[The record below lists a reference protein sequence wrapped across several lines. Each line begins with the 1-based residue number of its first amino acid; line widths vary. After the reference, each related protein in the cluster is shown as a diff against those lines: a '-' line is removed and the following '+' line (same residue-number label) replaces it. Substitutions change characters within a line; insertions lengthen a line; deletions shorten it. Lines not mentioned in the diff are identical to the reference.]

1 MVGLIYDRSQTAG
14 TAVHQRSIRAGRAQ
28 GAFQLGA
35 VLRKFI
41 VSAPIAAVVVVA
53 LNATASAGS
62 VYVSGT
68 AGYDYSYP
76 QCGTAAPAASFGV
89 VGVNAGYPFT
99 YYNSCLTAEYAAAK
113 RTGNV
118 AVYVNT
124 GYDPTYTAIDSR
136 HTTPECV
143 TSSGSVAGT
152 PSLAQQAAWAVGCSE
167 AQRDMTYAT
176 AHLATAPTAWW
187 LDVEIANSWSTSDLT
202 LNTYTIQGLIATLRQ
217 ALASSVP
224 IGIYSTASQ
233 WTAIIGGYKVLVD
246 ANWVATGQR
255 TANRAKQSCGSA
267 GFTGA
272 KVWLV
277 QYVATYDHDLAC

>member
-1 MVGLIYDRSQTAG
+1 VVGLIYDRGQTAG

-41 VSAPIAAVVVVA
+41 VSAPIAAAVVVA
-53 LNATASAGS
+53 LNANASAGS

-68 AGYDYSYP
+68 TGYDYSYP
-76 QCGTAAPAASFGV
+76 QCGAVAPAARFGV

-99 YYNSCLTAEYAAAK
+99 YYNSCLAAEYAAAA
-113 RTGNV
+113 RTGNA

-124 GYDPTYTAIDSR
+124 GYDPSYTAIDGR
-136 HTTPECV
+136 HTTQACANNSAGV
-143 TSSGSVAGT
+143 TGT
-152 PSLAQQAAWAVGCSE
+152 QAQQAAWAVGCSE
-167 AQRDMTYAT
+167 AQRDGAYAS
-176 AHLATAPTAWW
+176 AQSATAPTTWW

-202 LNTYTIQGLIATLRQ
+202 LNTYTILGLIATLRQ
-217 ALASSVP
+217 SISVP
-224 IGIYSTASQ
+224 VGIYSTASQ
-233 WTAIIGGYKVLVD
+233 WTAITGGYKAPVD

>member
-1 MVGLIYDRSQTAG
+1 M
-14 TAVHQRSIRAGRAQ
+14 HQ
-28 GAFQLGA
+28 FQLAA

-41 VSAPIAAVVVVA
+41 FSAPIGAAIVVA
-53 LNATASAGS
+53 LNANASAGS

-76 QCGTAAPAASFGV
+76 QCGAAAPAASFGV

-99 YYNSCLTAEYAAAK
+99 YYNSCLAAEYAAAA

-118 AVYVNT
+118 AVYVNS
-124 GYDPTYTAIDSR
+124 GYDPTYTAIDAR
-136 HTTPECV
+136 HTTQACANA
-143 TSSGSVAGT
+143 SAAVAGT
-152 PSLAQQAAWAVGCSE
+152 QPQQAAWAVGCSE
-167 AQRDMTYAT
+167 AQRDSAYAS
-176 AHLATAPTAWW
+176 AQSATAPTAWW
-187 LDVEIANSWSTSDLT
+187 LDVEIANSWSSSDLT
-202 LNTYTIQGLIATLRQ
+202 LNTYTLQGLIATLRQ
-217 ALASSVP
+217 VTSVP
-224 IGIYSTASQ
+224 VGIYSTAAQ
-233 WTAIIGGYKVLVD
+233 WTAITGGYNAPVD

-255 TANRAKQSCGSA
+255 TAKRAKQSCGTA